1 MRINES
7 NAYSDKIEKPS
18 HLASSPNL
26 LRPNKSDKIIRL
38 SPSGLSKHS
47 DTTNTRSY
55 LPESQNQLSELGSN
69 TTGNR
74 IKNEITK
81 ETNESTKQS
90 SYHLSKRKLLSLLT
104 QQQQQQHSESSTST
118 NFTSSKTNL
127 EAQSEPTA
135 STSGSVN
142 LEVKRNV
149 SNESLKSIK
158 IPMKTHPPTYDSV
171 SIKYELSKFRKSSYD
186 EV

>member
-104 QQQQQQHSESSTST
+104 QQQQHSESSTST